1 MLEPTFVDTA
11 LVPELGQTVQT
22 VLDLSDKSA
31 LDTLY
36 GAALGPVSIGYYLRL
51 FARSEVTGRG
61 GASWNWAASLG
72 TLNWMV
78 FRQLWW
84 AALAYLLLVP
94 GLALL
99 VFGLG
104 RLLFQTSVLWE
115 LEIALTLV
123 AMLFLV
129 PGLWGNTL
137 LYAHCCR
144 QVAHALEETS
154 TRAEA
159 AMVLKRRAGTR
170 QRLAW
175 LALANA
181 ALAGAAVGV
190 WIGLPGSTR
199 PPLAT
204 VPATAASSTAAA
216 TIAPVPH
223 LPLVP
228 APIPPQ
234 PPAAASAQGLAPAA
248 LSAPT
253 RLASASASAS
263 APSDPTVTAASS
275 KANAHAAPGFY
286 INVGLFAQVSNAR
299 AAHAKLLDAGLPA
312 FTQAIDSPKG
322 KRTRVRVGPFDS
334 RAQAEAAAARIQA
347 LTLDAVLFRL

>member
-1 MLEPTFVDTA
+1 
-11 LVPELGQTVQT
+11 
-22 VLDLSDKSA
+22 
-31 LDTLY
+31 
-36 GAALGPVSIGYYLRL
+36 
-51 FARSEVTGRG
+51 
-61 GASWNWAASLG
+61 
-72 TLNWMV
+72 MV

-104 RLLFQTSVLWE
+104 RLLFQASVQWE

-123 AMLFLV
+123 AVLFLV

-137 LYAHCCR
+137 LYAHCRR
-144 QVAHALEETS
+144 QIVHALEETS

-159 AMVLKRRAGTR
+159 AMVLKRRAATR

-199 PPLAT
+199 LPVAT
-204 VPATAASSTAAA
+204 LPATAAAGTAAA
-216 TIAPVPH
+216 TIAPAPAPH

-228 APIPPQ
+228 AHIPQQ
-234 PPAAASAQGLAPAA
+234 PPTAASVQGLAPAA
-248 LSAPT
+248 LSAPI

-275 KANAHAAPGFY
+275 KADAYAAPGFY